1 MWMAWVWWILLVD
14 VVINI
19 LFKLLIV
26 LAATKHLDFR
36 RNQQDMC
43 LMMADRT
50 FFWEERWNISLR
62 NVLVKLNLVLWI
74 HALKTSKRIVVLR
87 KLLVTSLYPFAC
99 LAAFWTS
106 LFIAKLVFVYFNV
119 LVVTSLCF
127 Y

>member
-19 LFKLLIV
+19 LFKFLII

-36 RNQQDMC
+36 RNQQDMR

-50 FFWEERWNISLR
+50 FFWEERRNISLW

-74 HALKTSKRIVVLR
+74 HAFKTSQWIIVLR
-87 KLLVTSLYPFAC
+87 KLLVTSLHPFAS
-99 LAAFWTS
+99 LATFWTS
-106 LFIAKLVFVYFNV
+106 LFIAKLVFVDLNV

-127 Y
+127 D